1 MRCNRQTSGGQ
12 TEQQEAKQDG
22 HIKGCGLQYTNA
34 ASKYCK
40 ILEENWELKTNRKLD
55 DNHEDEDDKEEDD
68 QDDEEEDDQESGR
81 KDIEDGQARELQWKC
96 LCPSALHTICVSLQ
110 TVFFNLPYSLYFTQ
124 FPSIWDCTDTVLA
137 NFMLRALFIPMQS
150 KCLHQKWTT
159 VWTCVYKV
167 ILWKVFLPLCK
178 MVSLPLV
185 TSHIRV

>member
-1 MRCNRQTSGGQ
+1 MRCNPQTSEGQ

-34 ASKYCK
+34 ASKCCM

-55 DNHEDEDDKEEDD
+55 DNHEDEDN

-110 TVFFNLPYSLYFTQ
+110 TVFFNLPYSLYFTH

-137 NFMLRALFIPMQS
+137 NFMLFSYRCSRSVCTRSEQQCERVCTKLYCGKYFCHCAR
-150 KCLHQKWTT
+150 W
-159 VWTCVYKV
+159 
-167 ILWKVFLPLCK
+167 FLC
-178 MVSLPLV
+178 
-185 TSHIRV
+185 H